1 MTNYQLYRQLDSSSP
16 DERVTGRKGRLRID
30 LPVSSFQTAFANFNE
45 AAHAFAMSLSDS
57 LDRRFAYRYVGYLQD
72 IARGSEELKRLYANG
87 RPNCRLITAELD
99 RLFRCHFF
107 RPSTSTRYQADAA

>member
-1 MTNYQLYRQLDSSSP
+1 MTNYQLYRQLDSSPP

-99 RLFRCHFF
+99 RLFRRHFF
-107 RPSTSTRYQADAA
+107 RPSTPNRYQADAA